1 MDNWATCDSLSS
13 ALFKKRP
20 DGLPEQAFAWTQS
33 AHTYTVRFGIGVLM
47 RYYLGEGFRT
57 EFAEWVA
64 NMRSEEYYVRMMVA
78 WYFAT
83 ALAARDENALPYLT
97 DRRLDPWT
105 HRKAI
110 QKAIESSR
118 ISPERNQFLRSLR

>member
-1 MDNWATCDSLSS
+1 
-13 ALFKKRP
+13 
-20 DGLPEQAFAWTQS
+20 
-33 AHTYTVRFGIGVLM
+33 M